1 MDQAVHNAVR
11 FLSIPVDDSMRMAS
25 ETPAEILGLSEKGR
39 VALGADADLVVQE
52 TIVADKT
59 VYQRWAESHGR

>member
-1 MDQAVHNAVR
+1 MHNAVR

-59 VYQRWAESHGR
+59 MYQRGAESHGR